1 MNRFAR
7 AVSLALTFT
16 LGTGI
21 ALTGTL
27 RGLGAWEV
35 LFSTAIAMAA
45 FYVVARLVAGW
56 ACRTV
61 VRLLAED
68 RVERQRRRFLCR

>member
-27 RGLGAWEV
+27 RGFGAGELLV
-35 LFSTAIAMAA
+35 STGIAMAA
-45 FYVVARLVAGW
+45 FYVVARAVVGR

-68 RVERQRRRFLCR
+68 RAERQRRRFLFR